1 MRFAISLLALWG
13 ATFTA
18 VGAPEAD
25 PADLALVQK
34 VYQSITE
41 AVGDY
46 RRNLPTIQLRN
57 ETTSIAAYRN
67 ADNKIFIENKALDI
81 CKTFG
86 AQTEAALAFL
96 ISHELSHFYQ
106 KHDWGESGFGTSF
119 VQDQAT
125 FNRHKVDEEEADTY
139 GAFITHLAGYNTIQ
153 IIPDLLEKLYVA
165 YDLKSRDLSA
175 YPSLAE
181 RKQVAEQACA
191 KSQELISVFDVG
203 NYLLAS
209 GEYTLAANNY
219 AHVLQYI
226 KCKELYN
233 NLGTANLYATLSIPV
248 QDTKAY
254 QYPVEID
261 LDIPLRDGSIAL
273 RRQLLS
279 SAINNLQTAVNYDNR
294 YYTGFLNL
302 ACAQD
307 LSGQSEQATALLNQI
322 DQFTNNPIQK
332 ARIAVIRGIIQARQS
347 NQRQALR
354 YFDQAKTYDNAPI
367 VQEWVTANTMIMQSQ
382 ATDAAVAH
390 QFQMPMLNDAID
402 GINLL
407 YDRPRSG
414 QSIVIK
420 NESLNRQELFATK
433 LRNSKIYTIKTPAKS
448 VLLQIT
454 NSKSERTTEGISIGT
469 DAASVQSAYTNVKS
483 HSMSHR
489 RGYFLVYPEKGLIFN
504 CNRNDQ
510 VTEWGVF
517 MKE

>member
-1 MRFAISLLALWG
+1 MRFAISLLALFS

-18 VGAPEAD
+18 MGAPKAN
-25 PADLALVQK
+25 PTDLALVQK

-57 ETTSIAAYRN
+57 ETSSIAAYRN

-119 VQDQAT
+119 VQDQTT
-125 FNRHKVDEEEADTY
+125 FNRHKIDEEEADTY

-165 YDLKSRDLSA
+165 YDLKSSDLSA

-181 RKQVAEQACA
+181 RKKVAEQACA

-233 NLGTANLYATLSIPV
+233 NLGIANLYATLRIPERGIK
-248 QDTKAY
+248 DY
-254 QYPVEID
+254 QYPVELD
-261 LDIPLRDGSIAL
+261 LDIPLRDGSMAL

-307 LSGQSEQATALLNQI
+307 LSGQSEQAEVLLNQLE
-322 DQFTNNPIQK
+322 QFTSSRTQQ
-332 ARIAVIRGIIQARQS
+332 ARIAVIRGIVQARQG
-347 NQRQALR
+347 NQQQAMR
-354 YFDQAKTYDNAPI
+354 YFNQAKTYDNSPV
-367 VQEWVTANTMIMQSQ
+367 VQEWVNANTAIMQSQ
-382 ATDAAVAH
+382 VTDTPVAQ

-407 YDRPRSG
+407 YDRPRG
-414 QSIVIK
+414 GKSIVIK
-420 NESLNRQELFATK
+420 NESLNRQELFETQ
-433 LRNSKIYTIKTPAKS
+433 LRNSKVYTLKTPAKS
-448 VLLQIT
+448 LLLQIT
-454 NSKSERTTEGISIGT
+454 NSKSERTTEGITIGT
-469 DAASVQSAYTNVKS
+469 SASSVQAAYADAKR

>member
-1 MRFAISLLALWG
+1 MRLAISMLALFW
-13 ATFTA
+13 ASVTVVAAPSTA
-18 VGAPEAD
+18 S
-25 PADLALVQK
+25 ADLALVQQ

-41 AVGDY
+41 AVGDF
-46 RRNLPTIQLRN
+46 RRSLPTIQLRN
-57 ETTSIAAYRN
+57 EITTIAAYRN

-86 AQTEAALAFL
+86 PQTEAALAFL

-119 VQDQAT
+119 VQDKST
-125 FNRHKVDEEEADTY
+125 FNRHKIDEEEADTY

-153 IIPDLLEKLYVA
+153 IIPNLLEKLYVA

-175 YPSLAE
+175 YPSLEE
-181 RKQVAEQACA
+181 RKRVAEQACA

-209 GEYTLAANNY
+209 GEYNLAANNY
-219 AHVLQYI
+219 AYVLQYI

-233 NLGTANLYATLSIPV
+233 NLGVANLYATMRIPV
-248 QDTKAY
+248 RGMQSY
-254 QYPVEID
+254 HYPVEVD
-261 LDIPLRDGSIAL
+261 LDIPIRDGSAATREEML
-273 RRQLLS
+273 RA
-279 SAINNLQTAVNYDNR
+279 AINNLQTAVNYDNR

-302 ACAQD
+302 ACAKD
-307 LSGQSEQATALLNQI
+307 LNDQSQQAIALLNQL
-322 DQFTNNPIQK
+322 DQFTNNSLQK
-332 ARIAVIRGIIQARQS
+332 ARIAVIRGIAQARQGN
-347 NQRQALR
+347 NQQALR
-354 YFDQAKTYDNAPI
+354 YFEQAQSYDNSLT
-367 VQEWVTANTMIMQSQ
+367 VKNWVNANIAIMQNQ
-382 ATDAAVAH
+382 ATDNPSAQ

-414 QSIVIK
+414 NSILVK
-420 NESLNRQELFATK
+420 NESLNRQELFEAK
-433 LRNSKIYTIKTPAKS
+433 LRNSVFYTIKTSGKR
-448 VLLQIT
+448 VLLQVT
-454 NSKSERTTEGISIGT
+454 NSRSERTTEGISVGT
-469 DAASVQSAYTNVKS
+469 RANAVQNAYTGARS
-483 HSMSHR
+483 HTLSHR
-489 RGYFLVYPEKGLIFN
+489 RGYFLVYPEKGLVFN